1 MSRESFEKLPP
12 TSYALLGLL
21 ALKTWTTYELTKQMQ
36 RSVRW
41 FWPRAERKLY
51 DEAKRLVWLG
61 LATSRSE
68 MTGRRASTVYE
79 ITSAGREALRSWVG
93 EPSFQPPALEMEAM
107 VHLFFGDNGSQE
119 QMLES
124 LRVVHQQAVDALV
137 ELCDIAADFV
147 EERDQFPERRAT
159 NAVTMELYVR
169 INETIRDW
177 AVWAEAETAS
187 WPPVRRQR
195 RNVAAGPLA
204 RGKEL
209 FADMAARRPRP

>member
-1 MSRESFEKLPP
+1 MSRGSLEKLPP

-21 ALKTWTTYELTKQMQ
+21 ALRTWTAYELTKQMH

-51 DEAKRLVWLG
+51 DEAKRLVELG

-79 ITSAGREALRSWVG
+79 ITPAGRDALRSWVG
-93 EPSFQPPALEMEAM
+93 EPDFEPPVLEMEAM

-124 LRVVHQQAVDALV
+124 LRVVRQQAIDALV
-137 ELCDIAADFV
+137 ELCDVAVDFV
-147 EERDQFPERRAT
+147 EERDQFPDRRAT

-169 INETIRDW
+169 IHETIRDW
-177 AVWAEAETAS
+177 AIWAEAETAS
-187 WPPVRRQR
+187 WPPVRRHR
-195 RNVAAGPLA
+195 RAVAAGPLE
-204 RGKEL
+204 RGREL
-209 FADMAARRPRP
+209 FAGIAARRPRA